1 MDGRATFTTVMSRT
15 IISMPVHS
23 TTSAI
28 QRERSF
34 MVPPVSIRS
43 FTDKDGTGRGN

>member
-34 MVPPVSIRS
+34 MVPPVSHPV
-43 FTDKDGTGRGN
+43 TGKDGTRSGN